1 MEDNKE
7 EVVSSS
13 SSHRRARSSVKR
25 EVNGHVPA
33 GEKKAGLG
41 YCLSHGHFHPLEACV
56 KIYPW
61 LGVIIWFIK
70 HKALPK

>member
-33 GEKKAGLG
+33 GEKKQGLATASAMATSIH
-41 YCLSHGHFHPLEACV
+41 LRLV
-56 KIYPW
+56 
-61 LGVIIWFIK
+61 
-70 HKALPK
+70 